1 MLATKRIG
9 NKIRGW
15 FSGED
20 ISFAFIVSLAVP
32 VIIDQFFLVS
42 FNFINTAMISSS
54 GAEAVSAVNMV
65 GSLHYF
71 MVQVFA
77 AVGLGGTVV
86 IAQYYGRRNFREMGK
101 MAASTVFGC
110 FCMALALTITF
121 LVLRDPVLSLLFGKA
136 EPTVMTNAKIYMT
149 GLLLSYPMQAIVEGT
164 NGSLRG
170 IGRTKASLKLSLLMN
185 AIYIAGN
192 FLFVSQLGLGV
203 RGLTYS
209 LNISRFIAVFFA
221 IYTLY
226 ANSGLL
232 HIRRLYF
239 RYPSYKKI
247 LHIIKI
253 SIPFATESL
262 VFNGGKIIMQILIVS
277 LGTQNIAANAIAVSW
292 VQLSEIIP
300 SALSTS
306 LVPIVGQCIGRD
318 NIRDARKLT
327 KSFVLLGCLAFITVD
342 LLLLPFFHV
351 GMSLFNPPAG
361 TVPLIFQIFI
371 IYIFTHFLFWSIS
384 FILPAA
390 LRAAGDAKFTTAVS
404 LLSMWIYRI
413 GMGYLFGIYLGYGL
427 LGLFTVTCSE
437 WAIRGSIF
445 YFRFRGSKWY
455 ANKLI

>member
-1 MLATKRIG
+1 MAKAGSRIR
-9 NKIRGW
+9 NW

-20 ISFAFIVSLAVP
+20 ISFSFIVSLVVP

-71 MVQVFA
+71 MVQIFA

-86 IAQYYGRRNFREMGK
+86 IAQYYGRKNFREMGQ

-110 FCMALALTITF
+110 IAMALILTATF
-121 LVLRDPVLSLLFGKA
+121 LILRDPVLGLLFGKA
-136 EPTVMTNAKIYMT
+136 TPAVMNNAKIYMT
-149 GLLLSYPMQAIVEGT
+149 GLLISYPMQAVVEGT

-185 AIYIAGN
+185 ALYILGN
-192 FLFVSQLGLGV
+192 VIFVSHLGLGV

-209 LNISRFIAVFFA
+209 LNISRFLAVFFA

-226 ANSGLL
+226 ANRELL
-232 HIRRLYF
+232 NIRRQYF
-239 RYPSYKKI
+239 RQPSFTKI
-247 LHIIKI
+247 RHIITI

-318 NIRDARKLT
+318 NIKDARKLT
-327 KSFVLLGCLAFITVD
+327 KSFVLLGCAAFLTVD
-342 LLLLPFFHV
+342 LLLLPFFNV

-361 TVPLIFQIFI
+361 VLPLIFQIFL
-371 IYIFTHFLFWSIS
+371 IYIVTHFLFWSIS

-404 LLSMWIYRI
+404 LLSMWLYRI
-413 GMGYLFGIYLGYGL
+413 GMGYFFGIYLGYGL
-427 LGLFTVTCSE
+427 LGLFAVTCSE
-437 WAIRGSIF
+437 WALRGTIF
-445 YFRFRGSKWY
+445 YLRFRGSKWY